1 MEIIAVIG
9 VIIVFFI
16 SLSVVRAVRNMFM
29 KLVGANFILVNPV
42 TTIVLAIFL
51 TMFIGSMFG
60 LS

>member
-1 MEIIAVIG
+1 MEIIVVIG

-51 TMFIGSMFG
+51 TMFIGSMLG

>member
-16 SLSVVRAVRNMFM
+16 SLSIVRAVRNMFM
-29 KLVGANFILVNPV
+29 KLVGANFILVSPV

-51 TMFIGSMFG
+51 TMFIGSMLG

>member
-16 SLSVVRAVRNMFM
+16 SLSIVRAIRNMFM

-51 TMFIGSMFG
+51 TMFIGSILG